1 MAMILFFVDID
12 VFFIYFFFSKRQRSL
27 RSSLRFHRI
36 RSAVICNIV
45 TVTVSTRWEIFF
57 FKTIYIHFFRS
68 RKGQVGRGNVSVKII
83 SIIGI
88 VILLLLVGD
97 EFSLLN
103 DVASNGRKDL
113 IARLESVENPLTE
126 LAVTR
131 H

>member
-12 VFFIYFFFSKRQRSL
+12 VFFIYFFFRNDSVRYVL
-27 RSSLRFHRI
+27 RYAFIGFEAQLFVISWPLRFPPVGRF
-36 RSAVICNIV
+36 
-45 TVTVSTRWEIFF
+45 FF

-68 RKGQVGRGNVSVKII
+68 RKGQVGRGNISVKII

-103 DVASNGRKDL
+103 DIASNGRKDL

>member
-1 MAMILFFVDID
+1 M
-12 VFFIYFFFSKRQRSL
+12 
-27 RSSLRFHRI
+27 
-36 RSAVICNIV
+36 
-45 TVTVSTRWEIFF
+45 
-57 FKTIYIHFFRS
+57 
-68 RKGQVGRGNVSVKII
+68 GRGNVSVKII

-97 EFSLLN
+97 KFSLLN
-103 DVASNGRKDL
+103 DIACNGRKDL

>member
-1 MAMILFFVDID
+1 M
-12 VFFIYFFFSKRQRSL
+12 
-27 RSSLRFHRI
+27 
-36 RSAVICNIV
+36 
-45 TVTVSTRWEIFF
+45 
-57 FKTIYIHFFRS
+57 
-68 RKGQVGRGNVSVKII
+68 GRGNVSVKII

-97 EFSLLN
+97 EFSFLN
-103 DVASNGRKDL
+103 DIASNGRKDL